1 MAVEVAGTRFMGL
14 DVGDRWVGVA
24 FSDLGGVIAT
34 PFAIVD
40 RTAGDYIHAIAH
52 MVTEHDAGLVIVGL
66 PRAMDGTIGKQAEKV
81 QDFVRRLSI
90 DVVVPIE
97 FRDER
102 LSTVSAGRL
111 MREANSKRTRK
122 KVRDDAAAAAVIL
135 QSYLDERRLMS
146 ANRDD
151 ESRD

>member
-1 MAVEVAGTRFMGL
+1 MAGTRIMGL

-24 FSDLGGVIAT
+24 LSDPGGVIAT
-34 PFAIVD
+34 PLAIVD
-40 RTAGDYIHAIAH
+40 RTAGNYSHAIAQ
-52 MVTEHDAGLVIVGL
+52 MVTEHDAGMLIVGL

-111 MREANSKRTRK
+111 MREASSRRTKK

-146 ANRDD
+146 ANPDD
-151 ESRD
+151 QSGD